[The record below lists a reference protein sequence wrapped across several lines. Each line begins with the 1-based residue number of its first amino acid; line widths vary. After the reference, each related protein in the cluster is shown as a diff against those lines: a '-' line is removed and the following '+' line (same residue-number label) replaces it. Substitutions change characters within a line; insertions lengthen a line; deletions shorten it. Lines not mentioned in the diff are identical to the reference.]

1 MDRPLLRRLNG
12 RPQACDPCR
21 ARKVACD
28 HDQPTCSRCRKRKE
42 TCVYTVSEPRIKR
55 ARLRPDTA
63 SSSSTPSP
71 SAAPGYLG
79 FTSHNAV
86 FEETRNSLS
95 LVHGPALEIDAGAR
109 RAPRV
114 RACLIEMPSPLREMC
129 LVVLRNLPGPND
141 DVLSHRL
148 HCRADEWIITC
159 VTKTLRS
166 LHACFGEHLTNKDD
180 LQLEEMGLAI
190 CNNTARPVRDEHLSG
205 TDWLDQFSSANIRWE
220 SLGLIWTY
228 WDGSPGGASPQ
239 TVVTCLGNCIE
250 LARHFTA
257 ANDVLLYLCYR
268 RSTIE
273 SLITGDA
280 GLACWRYHGDTV
292 SLMTFLGLHAISEK
306 PNYVPTLC
314 SENKR
319 RIAARIFTI
328 DKVMVSFTGRPP
340 LLGRRYFSTPLPLD
354 IGDQDLLADTATT
367 IRAVQALDKDGWNR
381 NGNALLH
388 SATLTRA
395 RLQIAVIKDE
405 MLEIALE
412 NSSKITLDILLDL
425 RDRAE
430 RTVERFPRSLIYRS
444 EDLDDPDADVETI
457 YARILVRLE
466 HLQNLFFAER
476 LLLRLGRVNE
486 SRLLVISFEMVTLTL
501 VFWTHQDRFAG
512 VRRDFEWL
520 LMAYAAPGGGILCLE
535 LLRPTFH
542 GTHPDCPKLSRSAI
556 IQKLSL
562 LIGFLD
568 WVRPPAPNA
577 DLCADCKAVI
587 QGVLDHNLNAPIAGG
602 GALET
607 LDWDVPM
614 QLDFNFDL
622 LDTFDWL
629 RPE

>member
-1 MDRPLLRRLNG
+1 MRLH
-12 RPQACDPCR
+12 RHR
-21 ARKVACD
+21 AKD
-28 HDQPTCSRCRKRKE
+28 
-42 TCVYTVSEPRIKR
+42 SEE
-55 ARLRPDTA
+55 
-63 SSSSTPSP
+63 
-71 SAAPGYLG
+71 AAPP
-79 FTSHNAV
+79 TSLEFLYNTVAV
-86 FEETRNSLS
+86 CAWVSRL
-95 LVHGPALEIDAGAR
+95 HQ
-109 RAPRV
+109 
-114 RACLIEMPSPLREMC
+114 
-129 LVVLRNLPGPND
+129 NLPKPSD
-141 DVLSHRL
+141 DVLGHRL
-148 HCRADEWIITC
+148 HCRADDWIITC
-159 VTKTLRS
+159 VKRTIEAF
-166 LHACFGEHLTNKDD
+166 HECWGEHLSSRDD
-180 LQLEEMGLAI
+180 LRLEEMGLAI
-190 CNNTARPVRDEHLSG
+190 CNNTARPVHDEHIG
-205 TDWLDQFSSANIRWE
+205 GAEWMDQFSGSNIRWE

-228 WDGSPGGASPQ
+228 WDGSPGSNPQ
-239 TVVTCLGNCIE
+239 NIVSCL
-250 LARHFTA
+250 L
-257 ANDVLLYLCYR
+257 
-268 RSTIE
+268 
-273 SLITGDA
+273 
-280 GLACWRYHGDTV
+280 CWRYHADTV
-292 SLMTFLGLHAISEK
+292 SLMTFLGLHAGFDN
-306 PNYVPTLC
+306 PNYVPTL
-314 SENKR
+314 STENKR
-319 RIAARIFTI
+319 RIAARVFTI

-354 IGDQDLLADTATT
+354 IRDEELLADQETLT
-367 IRAVQALDKDGWNR
+367 RAVQALDEHGWNR
-381 NGNALLH
+381 NGELH

-395 RLQIAVIKDE
+395 RVQIAVIKDE

-412 NSSKITLDILLDL
+412 NSSNVKA
-425 RDRAE
+425 RAE
-430 RTVERFPRSLIYRS
+430 RTVDQFPQSLIYRT
-444 EDLDDPDADVETI
+444 EDLSDPDADIEII

-476 LLLRLGRVNE
+476 LLLRLGRVDDR
-486 SRLLVISFEMVTLTL
+486 RLLVISFEMVTLTL

-607 LDWDVPM
+607 LDWEFPM

-629 RPE
+629 RAE